1 MRDIGD
7 DLVEQVKL
15 VDEFTHPKKG
25 MSSQSYRIVYRDMRK
40 TLTQDEANVMHKA
53 IEAAAS
59 DSLGVTIR

>member
-1 MRDIGD
+1 MRDIGG

-25 MSSQSYRIVYRDMRK
+25 LNSQSYRIVYRHMSK
-40 TLTQDEANVMHKA
+40 TLTQDEANVLHKS